1 MLIVFLDAK
10 ILASYH
16 PVADAIFV
24 IEVFKSLYGLEP
36 ANQVVQT
43 VAPNF
48 ISIEEH
54 INSLNELLK
63 RELAGRNCT
72 FERYHVNLK
81 FGAIAR
87 FLVWAG
93 PR

>member
-1 MLIVFLDAK
+1 MLIVFLNAK
-10 ILASYH
+10 ILASDH

-24 IEVFKSLYGLEP
+24 IEVFESLYGLEP

-43 VAPNF
+43 VAPYF
-48 ISIEEH
+48 ISIEKH
-54 INSLNELLK
+54 IHSLNELLE
-63 RELAGRNCT
+63 RELAGRYCT

-81 FGAIAR
+81 FGAITR
-87 FLVWAG
+87 ILVRAG